1 MADAMKKYIDGV
13 KKKKS
18 DLMTAQ
24 EMDSFR
30 ESLVQKQED
39 SRPKIAD
46 TMTEE
51 EKKRMI
57 REFMGR
63 VK

>member
-1 MADAMKKYIDGV
+1 MKKYIDGV

>member
-24 EMDSFR
+24 DMDSFR
-30 ESLVQKQED
+30 ASLIQKQED
-39 SRPKIAD
+39 DRPKLAD

>member
-30 ESLVQKQED
+30 ESLVQQQED